1 MVIIPFCLG
10 VHSTRGCY
18 STTWVSVRRMA
29 REVTVCT
36 SADVSWQNM
45 AEDVRTLSKVEIEAS
60 VDTNAMVGHPILQ
73 EREGI
78 W

>member
-1 MVIIPFCLG
+1 MYQCRL
-10 VHSTRGCY
+10 
-18 STTWVSVRRMA
+18 
-29 REVTVCT
+29 
-36 SADVSWQNM
+36 SWQNM

-60 VDTNAMVGHPILQ
+60 VDTNAMVVLQ